1 MVNQVVT
8 LPKNPYTPG
17 LEKRRFRREAV
28 RKIVAQLEDIRYNE
42 EVFLDN
48 VPDNFQ
54 ESPACE
60 NAESSV
66 AFLLDA
72 IESLQF
78 AYQ

>member
-1 MVNQVVT
+1 MMDQVAN

-17 LEKRRFRREAV
+17 LERRRFRREAV
-28 RKIVAQLEDIRYNE
+28 HKIITQLEDIRYNE

-66 AFLLDA
+66 AFLMDA

-78 AYQ
+78 AYL